1 MIGRGLKSML
11 IFARGPKRRLCDRSA
26 LWFVTGEW
34 QACGLETVVAA
45 VLNTKLYITAVYAN
59 VAA

>member
-34 QACGLETVVAA
+34 QACGLETVV
-45 VLNTKLYITAVYAN
+45 VRGECLNVD
-59 VAA
+59 VHGR